1 MGKIHEDRLVVR
13 ARNTEIVRRVVMGKV
28 HVARVRSMAIVRLV
42 VLARSM
48 GIVRRAVRVVTIGV
62 SRRKKTFQLA
72 R

>member
-1 MGKIHEDRLVVR
+1 
-13 ARNTEIVRRVVMGKV
+13 
-28 HVARVRSMAIVRLV
+28 MAIVRLV